1 MSKTL
6 ENNTSNDLAV
16 AQEARALSPARQYE
30 DLSPLEKQTVDQ
42 LVTKLTDCSDA
53 GLSKF
58 SAEISNKS
66 ARASVDFLKST
77 KINDLGEFDT
87 CMLDLSRNLRSI
99 DTKKLS
105 VVNPSPTSKV
115 PLIGGWLS
123 KTKLAKKVDSV
134 IEKQESIERV
144 IKREIETL
152 EGIKLTLAEDKTR
165 CISIRKDTVEF
176 AIDLE
181 LFYFAYQQKRI
192 ALEREYND
200 FVNSPSYNPANL
212 NDSEHANDLQDQM
225 QALERKM
232 DATLRSHANAISDI
246 PTYSMIKAGE
256 NAIIDAIQDCIDNV
270 VPEWEKSFAKA
281 ILSYR
286 LNNAATVIKQTKDAN
301 GQIAIAAARV
311 SSQGVISAAE
321 AIEAPLMATQALQ
334 EKNQIFLE
342 TIDKLVQISK
352 EASERRIKDA
362 DVIRDEERKTLFA
375 NQQRKTATLVEPA
388 KGSDDND

>member
-42 LVTKLTDCSDA
+42 LVAKLTDCSDA

-181 LFYFAYQQKRI
+181 LFYFAYQQKRL

>member
-1 MSKTL
+1 MSKTSK
-6 ENNTSNDLAV
+6 NNTTNDLAV
-16 AQEARALSPARQYE
+16 GQESRALSPARQYE
-30 DLSPLEKQTVDQ
+30 DLSPAEKQAVEQ
-42 LVTKLTDCSDA
+42 LVTQLTDCSDA

-58 SAEISNKS
+58 SAGISNKS

-99 DTKKLS
+99 DTKELS

-123 KTKLAKKVDSV
+123 KTKLAKKVDGV

-165 CISIRKDTVEF
+165 CISIRKDTVQF
-176 AIDLE
+176 AINLE
-181 LFYFAYQQKRI
+181 LFYFAYQQKRL
-192 ALEREYND
+192 ALEQEYND

-212 NDSEHANDLQDQM
+212 HDSEHANELQDQM

-286 LNNAATVIKQTKDAN
+286 LNNAATVIKQTKEAN
-301 GQIAIAAARV
+301 GQIAVAAARLA
-311 SSQGVISAAE
+311 SQGLISAAE
-321 AIEAPLMATQALQ
+321 AIEAPSMATEALQ

-342 TIDKLVQISK
+342 TIDRLVQISK

-375 NQQRKTATLVEPA
+375 NQQRKTAVLIEPVE
-388 KGSDDND
+388 GSDGND